1 MGNSIGPKGTC
12 DAPGHIYVADSC
24 NHRIQVFTPDGQWM
38 RSFGNPGLKLGSLSY
53 PYDIVMSSEGH
64 LYVCEFGNSRIQ
76 IFDSSGLPIEIL
88 GGPGASPGMLSNPW
102 AIALDS
108 KGNLYV
114 ADAGNHRIQ
123 KWIRKVEKE
132 DPPQP

>member
-1 MGNSIGPKGTC
+1 
-12 DAPGHIYVADSC
+12 
-24 NHRIQVFTPDGQWM
+24 M

-76 IFDSSGLPIEIL
+76 IFDPSGLPIEIL

>member
-1 MGNSIGPKGTC
+1 
-12 DAPGHIYVADSC
+12 
-24 NHRIQVFTPDGQWM
+24 
-38 RSFGNPGLKLGSLSY
+38 
-53 PYDIVMSSEGH
+53 MSSEGH

-76 IFDSSGLPIEIL
+76 IFDPSGLPIEIL

-114 ADAGNHRIQ
+114 GDAGNHRIQ